1 MSAPA
6 PEVTS
11 LIDRDAR
18 AIAGV
23 ERLRFFPLAAVA
35 GRGSMLVE
43 AGGRELLDLSAS
55 WTATGFGHGNPAIVE
70 AIARAAAEA
79 PGASILSGTHPEA
92 VALAEELLELVP
104 ARGSGERRVYLGHAG
119 TDAND
124 VALRGSRH
132 ATGRPGVLAFEQGY
146 HGGLGTAQ
154 GVSGVHVAAGA
165 SAAPGVRFLPYPDP
179 YRPHTGDAAT
189 VVDDVLRRAAAV
201 LAERTT
207 AAVIV
212 EPLQSDGGVIVP
224 PEGFLAGLRALCD
237 EHGTY
242 LIVDEVKVGLG
253 RTGRT
258 HAFEH
263 HGIVPD
269 VVTLGKALGGG
280 LPLSAAVGPA
290 AVLDEPTASALMT
303 TIGNPVSC
311 AAGRAVL
318 ALVRDGAATRGALER
333 GAQLRGL
340 LDAYARSG
348 RPGAAGRRRAR
359 AGALARHRARPRTS
373 RRCAG
378 CGAHRGG
385 GVSGVGA
392 RRRRVP
398 RARERARADAGA
410 HHQRRR
416 GGAGGGAAR
425 ARDRRRGDRRGL
437 RRADRPLPR
446 LVGRLRTR
454 GRRCRRAWTRSPRAA
469 ACRPRPSDR

>member
-35 GRGSMLVE
+35 GRGSMLAE

-104 ARGSGERRVYLGHAG
+104 ARGTGERRVYLGHAG

-165 SAAPGVRFLPYPDP
+165 TAAPGVRFLPYPDP

-237 EHGTY
+237 EHGAY

-340 LDAYARSG
+340 LDAYASSG
-348 RPGAAGRRRAR
+348 RPGAARVGDV
-359 AGALARHRARPRTS
+359 
-373 RRCAG
+373 
-378 CGAHRGG
+378 RGQG
-385 GVSGVGA
+385 LSLGIELVRG
-392 RRRRVP
+392 
-398 RARERARADAGA
+398 RADDAPD
-410 HHQRRR
+410 
-416 GGAGGGAAR
+416 AALT
-425 ARDRRRGDRRGL
+425 AK
-437 RRADRPLPR
+437 AAY
-446 LVGRLRTR
+446 
-454 GRRCRRAWTRSPRAA
+454 RAWELGAVAYPVRGNVLELTPALTISADEVERAA
-469 ACRPRPSDR
+469 ALLARAIDDAATGAVSDEQIAPYRGW